1 MHRDAE
7 MVNTIWFWPMATLI
21 AWTAVAWIALYVQR
35 FSEMR
40 ERRIDPQRLFNRKA
54 RVDILRRTSAA
65 DNFNNLLELPT
76 LFHLAML
83 VALVVA
89 GDDALLLRM
98 AWVYVALRVL
108 HSLVHITYNR
118 VVHRFAAYAASTLV
132 LFAIWV
138 RLAMLVA
145 A

>member
-1 MHRDAE
+1 
-7 MVNTIWFWPMATLI
+7 MVDTIWFWPTAALI
-21 AWTAVAWIALYVQR
+21 AWTAVVWIALYVQR
-35 FSEMR
+35 FGEMR

-54 RVDILRRTSAA
+54 RVENLQRTSAA
-65 DNFNNLLELPT
+65 DNFNNLLELPI

-83 VALVVA
+83 AALILA
-89 GDDALLLRM
+89 GPDELLLRL